1 MNRFAGAV
9 FGNGVTDYM
18 SMVDPGFDAIG
29 GRGVME
35 AGMDTANRLKN
46 EGKQTYYQEQADS
59 KLKMAEDGIESM
71 KGMQGAADSAF
82 LTSTLVDGLG
92 AIGSFGLKGG
102 FGGGSRGGGGGLG
115 NFGTNLGGLA
125 AGKSFGSNF

>member
-1 MNRFAGAV
+1 
-9 FGNGVTDYM
+9 
-18 SMVDPGFDAIG
+18 
-29 GRGVME
+29 
-35 AGMDTANRLKN
+35 
-46 EGKQTYYQEQADS
+46 
-59 KLKMAEDGIESM
+59 MAEDGIESM

-125 AGKSFGSNF
+125 AGKSFIGSNF